1 MANIKL
7 EPTLNEEYTDFYNVL
22 GVATSATHSEIRRRY
37 TELSK
42 LYHPDKARNQEER
55 NQNTRLYERIKM
67 AYEILGDAE
76 KREEYTRLL
85 QSTFDDLRGEYVQ
98 GPVPVEQNKVLTYEE
113 LLKFNQQFIETNEI
127 ERFTTNVV
135 TLDFETFLAN
145 RDRER
150 ESLEYRNCVFSQQFP
165 ISEIEQEVKQLM
177 KMIEDKLNTFDRES
191 DKSEVRISSDYAS
204 LKSFSLQLREIKE
217 GVRENILLVVDF
229 VKACE
234 KCQEL
239 GLSINSKLMESLKS
253 QINYERPEWSQ
264 VDHSMSTG
272 GTLAP
277 FNDHIDYGCNLANNA
292 PFTGSL
298 LNC

>member
-98 GPVPVEQNKVLTYEE
+98 GPAPVEQNKVLTHEE

-127 ERFTTNVV
+127 ERFTTNVT

-150 ESLEYRNCVFSQQFP
+150 ETLEYRNCVFSQQFP

-191 DKSEVRISSDYAS
+191 DESEVRVSSGYAS
-204 LKSFSLQLREIKE
+204 LKSFSLQLREIME
-217 GVRENILLVVDF
+217 GVRENVLLVVDF

-234 KCQEL
+234 KCQEF
-239 GLSINSKLMESLKS
+239 GLSVNSKLMESLKS

-264 VDHSMSTG
+264 VDHSISAG
-272 GTLAP
+272 GALAP